1 LVPADD
7 LLALACNITGL
18 STVPRPTGDSLL
30 AGAYAV
36 LDPDADCIWH
46 DSSLTPETTRFNIAH
61 ELGHWWLH
69 EQACACM
76 EEDIVPDP
84 VTEPLPY
91 GESYV
96 SGYGPAQRRE
106 VEANVFAAE
115 FLLPAPLLREMF
127 LEAVPPKKIAQTVGI
142 SESTVLSQMAE
153 ALLLPIPSLSVSPSS
168 TFSSSS
174 ASSALDASQQAAAE
188 LESGPA
194 LIVAGPG
201 TGKTRTL
208 IARVLTLLNR
218 GVRPEQILAL
228 TFSNRAAEEMRERL
242 GQAVPDAARRIWIGT
257 FHSFGLELLRRFGP
271 RIGLPA
277 TPSLLDPLDAVALLE
292 RHLVRLELREYE
304 FLHNPAFPLR
314 EILGAISRA
323 KDELK
328 PPEEYARLAELMTQ
342 SAFDEESIKEAARAV
357 EVSRVYA
364 VWQRIL
370 QEEGKLDFGD
380 LLSRAVELLQTCP
393 DVQAQLQK
401 EYRHILVDEYQD
413 INRASAVLVKLVAGE
428 GQGLWT
434 VGDLRQAIY
443 RFRGASPANLSA
455 FERDYAEGRRLTL
468 DVNYRSRPEIV
479 SLFDNAAR
487 QMTDANKSSPDQPF
501 WTAQRGVGAR
511 SIVVAEADCY
521 ESQAAG
527 IAELI
532 RGFNAKGIAYS
543 DQAVLCRT
551 NSQAEALAAKL
562 EERDIPILYLGD
574 LFARPEIKDMLALLS
589 LASEGHGQGLLRM
602 ARFPEYNI
610 PAEVAHE
617 LLEKARAAQKSI
629 LSVLG
634 EDPRPKIQKLHGH
647 IAPIAYAGNA
657 AGFMARYLFGP
668 ADYLRRLVREDS
680 IQNRQRRIA
689 LYQLLL
695 LARGFATRME
705 EIETNPQRAFLKHVR
720 HLLATQEDSRAR
732 IPAGA
737 EIDGVRLMT
746 VHASKGLEFP
756 VVFLPNL
763 AKDLFPSR
771 GRSGMVRLPP
781 GLIPETEE
789 AEESEEERL
798 FFVALS
804 RARDHLILSRPQAVN
819 GKPRDVSR
827 LLSLVEPVLSG
838 NGVERQMWV
847 GGETAAP
854 TSPIS
859 EAVTPH
865 EKNREY
871 SLSEVEQYMRCPRQY
886 YYSRFL
892 RLPTG
897 AEESAYLAFHVTTG
911 EIIKWLR
918 TESAQGHAPSN
929 EEIAE
934 QFEIQWAATGPG
946 EHPHAPLFRARAQ
959 EIVSSLASSVE
970 PASGG
975 KPVVEELVA
984 TLESGRIILKPDYA
998 EETED
1003 GRLVVE
1009 RHHTGRASADHPKNP
1024 RLALLRLAA
1033 KQHKGGTP
1041 VEVHLKYPASGE
1053 TQEVPEK
1060 PRYEPAR
1067 IEKYEQALRGIQ
1079 AGEFPP
1085 RPSDQECPN
1094 CPFYFICP
1102 L

>member
-7 LLALACNITGL
+7 LLALACDATGL
-18 STVPRPTGDSLL
+18 SAVPLPTGDALL

-36 LDPDADCIWH
+36 LDPDAACIWH
-46 DSSLTPETTRFNIAH
+46 DNSFSPETTRFNVAH

-69 EQACACM
+69 EQVTSCNA
-76 EEDIVPDP
+76 EDIVPDP

-115 FLLPAPLLREMF
+115 FLLPAPLLRELF
-127 LEAVPPKKIAQTVGI
+127 VNSVAPKEIAQTVGI

-153 ALLLPIPSLSVSPSS
+153 ALLLPAPTSSLSPSS
-168 TFSSSS
+168 PISSF
-174 ASSALDASQQAAAE
+174 SALDASQRAAAE

-208 IARVLTLLNR
+208 IARVLTLLER

-228 TFSNRAAEEMRERL
+228 TFSNRAADEMRERL
-242 GQAVPDAARRIWIGT
+242 IQAVPDAARRIWIGT
-257 FHSFGLELLRRFGP
+257 FHAFGLELLRRFGP

-277 TPSLLDPLDAVALLE
+277 APSLLDPLDAVALLE
-292 RHLVRLELREYE
+292 RHLVELNLREYE
-304 FLHNPAFPLR
+304 FLHNPSFPLR

-342 SAFDEESIKEAARAV
+342 SAFDEESIKEATRAV
-357 EVSRVYA
+357 EVSRVYT

-380 LLSRAVELLQTCP
+380 LLSRTVELLQTCP

-428 GQGLWT
+428 GQGLWA

-455 FERDYAEGRRLTL
+455 FERDYRQGRRLTL

-479 SLFDNAAR
+479 SLFDTAAR
-487 QMTDANKSSPDQPF
+487 QMTDADPDTIAQPL
-501 WTAQRGVGAR
+501 WTAQREPGAR
-511 SIVVAEADCY
+511 SIVSAEADSY

-527 IAELI
+527 IAEAI
-532 RGFNAKGIAYS
+532 RRFHAGGIAYS

-551 NSQAEALAAKL
+551 NSQAEALAARL
-562 EERDIPILYLGD
+562 EALDIPILYLGD
-574 LFARPEIKDMLALLS
+574 LLARPEIKDILALLS
-589 LASEGHGQGLLRM
+589 LASEGHGQGLVRV
-602 ARFPEYNI
+602 AQFPEYNI
-610 PAEVAHE
+610 SAEAVRE
-617 LLEKARAAQKSI
+617 LLEKARVVQKSI
-629 LSVLG
+629 LAILG
-634 EDPRPKIQKLHGH
+634 DDQRPETQKLHAH
-647 IAPIAYAGNA
+647 ITPIAYAGNA
-657 AGFMARYLFGP
+657 FNFMARYLFGP
-668 ADYLRRLVREDS
+668 SDYLRRLVREDS

-689 LYQLLL
+689 IYQLLL
-695 LARGFATRME
+695 LARGFASRME
-705 EIETNPQRAFLKHVR
+705 ETETNPQRAFLNHVR
-720 HLLATQEDSRAR
+720 HLLATQEDNRAR

-771 GRSGMVRLPP
+771 GRSGMVKLPP
-781 GLIPETEE
+781 GLIPETDE

-804 RARDHLILSRPQAVN
+804 RARDHLVLSRPMGVN
-819 GKPRDVSR
+819 GKPRDASR
-827 LLSLVEPVLSG
+827 LLSLIEPALTGST
-838 NGVERQMWV
+838 VERQDWA
-847 GGETAAP
+847 GG
-854 TSPIS
+854 
-859 EAVTPH
+859 EAVTAPPP
-865 EKNREY
+865 EAATPVELGREY

-892 RLPTG
+892 RLPTS
-897 AEESAYLAFHVTTG
+897 AEESAYLAFHKTTG
-911 EIIKWLR
+911 EIVKWLR
-918 TESAQGHAPSN
+918 SEGAEGRTPTT
-929 EEIAE
+929 EEIVE
-934 QFEIQWAATGPG
+934 QFEIQWAATGPDD
-946 EHPHAPLFRARAQ
+946 HPHAPLFRARAQ
-959 EIVSSLASSVE
+959 EIISTLATNVQSNV
-970 PASGG
+970 AG
-975 KPVVEELVA
+975 KPAVEELVA
-984 TLESGRIILKPDYA
+984 TLESGRIVLKPDHA

-1009 RHHTGRASADHPKNP
+1009 RHHTGRASADHPRKP

-1033 KQHKGGTP
+1033 KQHKSGAP
-1041 VEVHLKYPASGE
+1041 VEVHLKYPAAGE

-1067 IEKYEQALRGIQ
+1067 VEKYEQALRGIQ

-1085 RPSDQECPN
+1085 QPSDQECPT